1 MPSRLDRLTTLA
13 IETDDIL
20 LKVCPR
26 CQAPHSRYDANCKR
40 CAKRAKKFE
49 FILKLQDIRERSE
62 AGQKVSSEEHKLLK
76 DNSVLSFSEV
86 TPKDLALLTEAPFP
100 LPEELM
106 AVRPTYKNR
115 LQFFLD
121 RAQEQGRKMT
131 TTYAASKL
139 LKFDGKDDF
148 VNFATDHGVKSVM
161 TADWEQRF
169 AAWRVE
175 DILKLF
181 HERQADT
188 VTKKVTETEPGKL
201 LTSPEASSMLG
212 IPGAKTFVDLATEY
226 GVKPAK
232 TFGDKPEQMAWN
244 VTDVESLR
252 RIHKLESDAT
262 SMEEAIQKLERDIA
276 VLNSK
281 PMKHPDMLALREK
294 TKDINL
300 IRNELAKIEQH
311 IEREALK
318 LQGLAEQPA
327 EPAKEASER
336 RLTRIFALAVGPE
349 VTDRKTLIDRVYR
362 ISAHAIG
369 ELLSDKDLS
378 NLLDDGERAR
388 ATDGDLT
395 FDEIVTMMLDSLQV
409 FTGEQVQPGQN

>member
-1 MPSRLDRLTTLA
+1 
-13 IETDDIL
+13 
-20 LKVCPR
+20 VCPR

-40 CAKRAKKFE
+40 CAKRAKKLE
-49 FILKLQDIRERSE
+49 FILKLRDIRERSE
-62 AGQKVSSEEHKLLK
+62 AGQKVSPEEHKLLK
-76 DNSVLSFSEV
+76 DNNVLSWSEV
-86 TPKDLALLTEAPFP
+86 TPKDLALLTEAPFA
-100 LPEELM
+100 LPEELS

-131 TTYAASKL
+131 TTHAASKL

-212 IPGAKTFVDLATEY
+212 IPGTKTFVDLATEY

-232 TFGDKPEQMAWN
+232 TFGDKPEHMAWN
-244 VTDVESLR
+244 VADVESLR
-252 RIHKLESDAT
+252 RIHQLEAEAVHIED
-262 SMEEAIQKLERDIA
+262 AIQKLERDIA

-281 PMKHPDMLALREK
+281 PMKHPDMLVWREK
-294 TKDINL
+294 TKDLGI
-300 IRNELAKIEQH
+300 IRNELTKIEQH
-311 IEREALK
+311 LEREALK
-318 LQGLAEQPA
+318 LQGLAEKQEQPV
-327 EPAKEASER
+327 EPTKEASGH
-336 RLTRIFALAVGPE
+336 RLARILALAVGPE

-362 ISAHAIG
+362 ISARAIG

-378 NLLDDGERAR
+378 NLLDDGERTR
-388 ATDGDLT
+388 ATDGELT